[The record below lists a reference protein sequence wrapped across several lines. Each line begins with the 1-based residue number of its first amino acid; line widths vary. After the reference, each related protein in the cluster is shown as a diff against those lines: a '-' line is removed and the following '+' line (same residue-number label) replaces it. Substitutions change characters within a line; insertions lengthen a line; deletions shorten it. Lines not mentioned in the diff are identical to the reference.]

1 MTRTASGNLGLVVN
15 HAGSSDELP
24 ELRASGV
31 IARLSDGPGG
41 LSGPTLKFLE
51 ANHRN

>member
-1 MTRTASGNLGLVVN
+1 MTRTASGKLGLVVN

-31 IARLSDGPGG
+31 IAGLSDGPRG